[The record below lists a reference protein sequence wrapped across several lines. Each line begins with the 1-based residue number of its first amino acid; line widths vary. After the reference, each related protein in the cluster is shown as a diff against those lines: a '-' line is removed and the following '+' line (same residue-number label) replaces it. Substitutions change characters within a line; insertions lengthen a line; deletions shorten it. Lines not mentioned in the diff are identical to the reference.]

1 MENLVVTG
9 GLGFI
14 GSNFIHHI
22 IETREDLKITN
33 VDYQGVGSNPAN
45 LKDLRGNPR
54 YSFVK
59 GDMADPKVSERILSD
74 SDFLVNFAAETHV
87 DRSIANPKPFFR
99 SNLGGVFNIL
109 EASRKHG
116 VKRLVH
122 ISTDEVYGSIE
133 SGSFDEGAP
142 LNPSSPY
149 SASKAAGDLLA
160 GAWNSTYGVPVV
172 VLRCT
177 NNFGPYQH
185 PEKFIPKAIIRA
197 LNGQEIPLYGG
208 GNQIRDWIYVRDF
221 CAGIDRALEKGRPGE
236 VYNFSAGNELSNRE
250 VVERILKQMGKTNVG
265 IVSTEDRPGHDFR
278 YSLSSE
284 KARRELDWKPG
295 YSFDSALG
303 LTVKWYLEHSSWWK
317 PLASEKVLSP
327 TPWKEKW

>member
-14 GSNFIHHI
+14 GSNFIHHM

-59 GDMADPKVSERILSD
+59 GDMADPKVSERILRD

-149 SASKAAGDLLA
+149 SASKAAGDLLV

-197 LNGQEIPLYGG
+197 LRGLGVPLYGG
-208 GNQIRDWIYVRDF
+208 GEQVRDWIFVKDF
-221 CAGIDRALEKGRPGE
+221 CIAVEKALARGIPGE
-236 VYNFSAGNELSNRE
+236 IYNISAGNELTNRE
-250 VVERILKQMGKTNVG
+250 VAERLLRQLKNTQAKLVDTA
-265 IVSTEDRPGHDFR
+265 DRPAHDYR

-284 KARRELDWKPG
+284 KARQQLGWKPVNT
-295 YSFDSALG
+295 FDDALSS
-303 LTVKWYLEHSSWWK
+303 TAKWYQDNQNWWK
-317 PLASEKVLSP
+317 PLATSKILSA
-327 TPWKEKW
+327 TPWKERY